1 MLKVLFTAIIVGA
14 FAVVA
19 WHSDGS
25 RIALAEVHDG
35 DLHNCADY
43 STQAEAQAHLEENPD
58 DPDGLDADDD
68 GIACEQELDCPCD
81 PPDANDVDDENC
93 DDFTTQKA
101 AQAHYR
107 QNTSDPDNL
116 DGDND
121 GIACEKELPCPCDP
135 PDANGP
141 VGNPD
146 NGNGSA
152 TGGGLCHEQCRPSL
166 IPQCKS
172 LQESDFLFS
181 QCANSLNHSP
191 GFNRPVALTFLV
203 PSATVPCGGQTIL
216 VARLVY
222 PDGVGAPNW
231 LFTFQA
237 SLGTVGTNLLSDFA
251 GYVQSTYVA
260 PLSPALVQVDAMA
273 DGLRQSLQLKV
284 ECAQPGPQIVPP
296 QTPAPIPPIFSPPKT
311 GEAGLVSSDAR

>member
-1 MLKVLFTAIIVGA
+1 L
-14 FAVVA
+14 
-19 WHSDGS
+19 
-25 RIALAEVHDG
+25 DG
-35 DLHNCADY
+35 DDN
-43 STQAEAQAHLEENPD
+43 
-58 DPDGLDADDD
+58 
-68 GIACEQELDCPCD
+68 GIACQTELPCPCD
-81 PPDANDVDDENC
+81 NEPVLDDDVDDEDC
-93 DDFTTQKA
+93 EDFPNQRA
-101 AQAHYR
+101 AQQHYR
-107 QNTSDPDNL
+107 QDTSDPDDL

-146 NGNGSA
+146 NGNGSE

-172 LQESDFLFS
+172 LKDSDFLFS

-191 GFNRPVALTFLV
+191 GFNRPAAMTFLV
-203 PSATVPCGGQTIL
+203 PSATVPCGGQTNL

-222 PDGVGAPNW
+222 PDGSGAPNW

-237 SLGTVGTNLLSDFA
+237 SIGTVNTHLLSDFA
-251 GYVQSTYVA
+251 GYVQTTYIA
-260 PLSPALVQVDAMA
+260 PFTPGFVQVDAMA

-284 ECAQPGPQIVPP
+284 ECAQPAPPIALP
-296 QTPAPIPPIFSPPKT
+296 QTPPSAPPIFSPPKT
-311 GEAGLVSSDAR
+311 GEAGLAAIDAG